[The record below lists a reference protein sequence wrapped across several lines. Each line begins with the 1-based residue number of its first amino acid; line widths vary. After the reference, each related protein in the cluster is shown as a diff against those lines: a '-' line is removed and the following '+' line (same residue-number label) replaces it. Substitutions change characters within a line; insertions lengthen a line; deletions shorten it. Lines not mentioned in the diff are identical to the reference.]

1 MNELDNL
8 YGLIIENLTNQNDI
22 QSYLQSLQ
30 PDVKRLRS
38 RFHTN
43 HVRVD
48 YSNYNTQAAYLLAYY
63 PHYVEMTY
71 RALESLQQKD
81 PSLMQLVFD
90 KKHLKVCLFCAG
102 AAPEA
107 LGLLSFIKQFYPA
120 VKSIVIY
127 SYDLYSDTWRMSQN
141 ITKNIINSCFKDYHF
156 ALLSHRLKI
165 NQIDS
170 FFSIFNDIKDS
181 NILMFQNCLNEFGE
195 NDDVKTM
202 LKNIKFLSEN
212 MPSHSLI
219 FINDLSL
226 YAQVNRIIDSI
237 IGIINDLNKTNLD
250 DYNEQA
256 FLINKSMEETFKSSI
271 PISENVTKYLLTG
284 ADKLKPRKTIN
295 YNYLSVYKIFTKESK
310 LFEQSIDNKYMDL
323 LEQFNRLQTQFNS
336 FYARLEQLSAV
347 ESNYLKISEIVES
360 YDQKLQEF
368 QTTLQK
374 ISNQQETLERE
385 RQSFNNLADNL
396 DVKIQLLESSNDE
409 FRSLNLSSSLETLR
423 YNIQNLELI
432 DSEQGR
438 KLEEFQTTLQE
449 QKDRIQADL
458 ETFKSHLQNFETKN
472 SKQEIKLEEIERR
485 LNLFEQE
492 RKNSTRQL
500 ERNRKAVI
508 FAILIGLLGV
518 ILGFIA
524 LFR

>member
-1 MNELDNL
+1 
-8 YGLIIENLTNQNDI
+8 
-22 QSYLQSLQ
+22 
-30 PDVKRLRS
+30 
-38 RFHTN
+38 
-43 HVRVD
+43 
-48 YSNYNTQAAYLLAYY
+48 
-63 PHYVEMTY
+63 
-71 RALESLQQKD
+71 
-81 PSLMQLVFD
+81 
-90 KKHLKVCLFCAG
+90 
-102 AAPEA
+102 
-107 LGLLSFIKQFYPA
+107 
-120 VKSIVIY
+120 
-127 SYDLYSDTWRMSQN
+127 MSQN
-141 ITKNIINSCFKDYHF
+141 ITKNIIKSCFKDYHF
-156 ALLSHRLKI
+156 ALLSHHLEI

-170 FFSIFNDIKDS
+170 FFSIVNDIKDS

-212 MPSHSLI
+212 MPSHTLM

-271 PISENVTKYLLTG
+271 PISENVTKYLLTS
-284 ADKLKPRKTIN
+284 ADKLKPRTTIN

-310 LFEQSIDNKYMDL
+310 LFEQSIDNKYIDL

-360 YDQKLQEF
+360 YDQKLDEF
-368 QTTLQK
+368 QANLQK
-374 ISNQQETLERE
+374 ISNQQETVKRE

-396 DVKIQLLESSNDE
+396 DVKIQLLESRNNEFRSLNLSYSLETLRYNIQNLELIDSEQARKLEEFQTTLQEQKDRIQADIDELMLKISNQQETVERERQSFNNLADNLDVKIQPLESRNNE

-432 DSEQGR
+432 DYEQAR

>member
-8 YGLIIENLTNQNDI
+8 YDLILENLSSLNKSQGKSLNI

-38 RFHTN
+38 SFHTN
-43 HVRVD
+43 HVSVD

-107 LGLLSFIKQFYPA
+107 LGLLSFLRQFYPE

-127 SYDLYSDTWRMSQN
+127 SYDLYSDTWRTSQD
-141 ITKNIINSCFKDYHF
+141 ITKNIINNCFKDYHF
-156 ALLSHRLKI
+156 ALLSHHLDI

-170 FFSIFNDIKDS
+170 FFSIVSNIKDS
-181 NILMFQNCLNEFGE
+181 NIFMFQNCLNEFGE
-195 NDDVKTM
+195 NDKDLKTILENM
-202 LKNIKFLSEN
+202 KFLSEN
-212 MPSHSLI
+212 MPSHSFM
-219 FINDLSL
+219 FINDLRL
-226 YAQVNRIIDSI
+226 YTQVNRIIDSI
-237 IGIINDLNKTNLD
+237 ISIINDLNKTNFD

-271 PISENVTKYLLTG
+271 AISDNVTKYLLTG
-284 ADKLKPRKTIN
+284 ANNLIPRKIIN
-295 YNYLSVYKIFTKESK
+295 YNYLSVYKIFRKESK
-310 LFEQSIDNKYMDL
+310 LFEQSIDNKYIDL
-323 LEQFNRLQTQFNS
+323 LEQVNRLQTKFNS
-336 FYARLEQLSAV
+336 FDVKLEQLLAV

-360 YDQKLQEF
+360 YDQKL
-368 QTTLQK
+368 
-374 ISNQQETLERE
+374 
-385 RQSFNNLADNL
+385 
-396 DVKIQLLESSNDE
+396 
-409 FRSLNLSSSLETLR
+409 
-423 YNIQNLELI
+423 
-432 DSEQGR
+432 
-438 KLEEFQTTLQE
+438 EEFQTNLQK
-449 QKDRIQADL
+449 QKDTIQADL
-458 ETFKSHLQNFETKN
+458 ETFKSHLQNLETKN
-472 SKQEIKLEEIERR
+472 SKQKIKLEEIERR
-485 LNLFEQE
+485 LNRFQEE
-492 RKNSTRQL
+492 RKNLTRQL
-500 ERNRKAVI
+500 ERNRKALI

-518 ILGFIA
+518 ILGVIA

>member
-1 MNELDNL
+1 
-8 YGLIIENLTNQNDI
+8 
-22 QSYLQSLQ
+22 
-30 PDVKRLRS
+30 
-38 RFHTN
+38 
-43 HVRVD
+43 
-48 YSNYNTQAAYLLAYY
+48 
-63 PHYVEMTY
+63 
-71 RALESLQQKD
+71 
-81 PSLMQLVFD
+81 
-90 KKHLKVCLFCAG
+90 
-102 AAPEA
+102 
-107 LGLLSFIKQFYPA
+107 
-120 VKSIVIY
+120 
-127 SYDLYSDTWRMSQN
+127 MSQN
-141 ITKNIINSCFKDYHF
+141 ITKNIIKSCFKDYHF
-156 ALLSHRLKI
+156 ALLSHHLEI

-170 FFSIFNDIKDS
+170 FFSIVNDIKDS

-212 MPSHSLI
+212 MPSHTLM

-271 PISENVTKYLLTG
+271 PISENVTKYLLTS
-284 ADKLKPRKTIN
+284 ADKLKPRTTIN

-310 LFEQSIDNKYMDL
+310 LFEQSIDNKYIDL

-360 YDQKLQEF
+360 YDQKLDEF
-368 QTTLQK
+368 QANLQK
-374 ISNQQETLERE
+374 ISNQQETVKRE

-396 DVKIQLLESSNDE
+396 DVKIQLLESRNNE

-432 DSEQGR
+432 DYEQARKLEEFQTTLQEQKDRIQADIDELMLKISNQQETVERERQSFNNLADNLDVKIQLLESRNNEFRSLNLSSSLETLRYNIQNLELIDYEQAR

>member
-1 MNELDNL
+1 
-8 YGLIIENLTNQNDI
+8 
-22 QSYLQSLQ
+22 
-30 PDVKRLRS
+30 
-38 RFHTN
+38 
-43 HVRVD
+43 
-48 YSNYNTQAAYLLAYY
+48 
-63 PHYVEMTY
+63 
-71 RALESLQQKD
+71 
-81 PSLMQLVFD
+81 
-90 KKHLKVCLFCAG
+90 
-102 AAPEA
+102 
-107 LGLLSFIKQFYPA
+107 
-120 VKSIVIY
+120 
-127 SYDLYSDTWRMSQN
+127 MSQN
-141 ITKNIINSCFKDYHF
+141 ITKNIIKSCFKDYHF
-156 ALLSHRLKI
+156 ALLSHHLEI

-170 FFSIFNDIKDS
+170 FFSIVNDIKDS

-212 MPSHSLI
+212 MPSHTLM

-271 PISENVTKYLLTG
+271 PISENVTKYLLTS
-284 ADKLKPRKTIN
+284 ADKLKPRTTIN

-310 LFEQSIDNKYMDL
+310 LFEQSIDNKYIDL

-360 YDQKLQEF
+360 YDQKLDEF
-368 QTTLQK
+368 QANLQK
-374 ISNQQETLERE
+374 ISNQQETVKRERQSFNNLADNLDVKIQLLESRNNEFRSLNLSYSLETLRYNIQNLELIDYEQARKLEEFQTTLQEQKDRIQADIDELMLKISNQQETVERE

-396 DVKIQLLESSNDE
+396 DVKIQLLESRNNE
-409 FRSLNLSSSLETLR
+409 FRSLNLSYSLETLR

-432 DSEQGR
+432 DYEQAR